1 MEAKTKRNIIIW
13 AIIVL
18 VLLNISSLGTIWY
31 HRYQFKKQRSELKD
45 RRFEGR
51 RPAGKQAIRQ
61 RPPYMFRELDL
72 SEDQKKNLDSIW
84 QHFNGQRKILE
95 DSMDNN
101 RIRMFGVMMDE
112 KLDTARYEELS
123 ENQANLIRE
132 LNDTML
138 AMNRQIRAN
147 LSEGQQKVLTEKM
160 QEIRTRR
167 MPRER
172 RNRRSK

>member
-1 MEAKTKRNIIIW
+1 
-13 AIIVL
+13 
-18 VLLNISSLGTIWY
+18 
-31 HRYQFKKQRSELKD
+31 
-45 RRFEGR
+45 
-51 RPAGKQAIRQ
+51 
-61 RPPYMFRELDL
+61 MFRELDL

-95 DSMDNN
+95 ESMDNN